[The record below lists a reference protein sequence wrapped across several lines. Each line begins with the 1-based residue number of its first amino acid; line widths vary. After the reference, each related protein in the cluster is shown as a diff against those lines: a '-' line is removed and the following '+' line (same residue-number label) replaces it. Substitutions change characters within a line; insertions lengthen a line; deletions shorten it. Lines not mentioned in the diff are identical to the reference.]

1 MSKFRWLPGLPSL
14 GPRYDLWMIDYS
26 AQPRPNGNNDLMF
39 LVIDDGEG
47 AELLANRTG
56 GPKRL
61 DGRWLGRF
69 DHDKTSVELGSR
81 TGLIK
86 YWAVLE
92 DDDEE
97 IETREPPESM
107 LGQLPE
113 CDITATQF
121 EHLCEELDS

>member
-1 MSKFRWLPGLPSL
+1 MSKLSWIPGLPSG
-14 GPRYDLWMIDYS
+14 GPAYDLWMLDYS
-26 AQPRPNGNNDLMF
+26 DQPRPNGSNDLMF
-39 LVIDDGEG
+39 LVVDNGEE

-56 GPKRL
+56 GPARL

-69 DHDKTSVELGSR
+69 DHEKTSVELGSR

-92 DDDEE
+92 DDDAE
-97 IETREPPESM
+97 IETRAPPKSM

-113 CDITATQF
+113 CDITATEF